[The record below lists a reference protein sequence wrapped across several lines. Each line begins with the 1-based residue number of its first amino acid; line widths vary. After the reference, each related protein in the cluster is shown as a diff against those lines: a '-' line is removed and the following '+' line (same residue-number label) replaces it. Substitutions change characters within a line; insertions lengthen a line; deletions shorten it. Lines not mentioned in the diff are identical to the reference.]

1 MIEEHDESNEML
13 NYFKQF
19 ENRWD
24 SKVDFMQKN
33 VFLSGDYGELDAT
46 RRCQNEIVAG
56 ERRLA
61 TFMGNQQNLFTD
73 HQKKYFLLHKQSI
86 LRETRKVWTKDALKR
101 KAKKDKTTRMCK
113 IIGFY
118 LKVKK
123 VHSIY
128 ANTRNQIYLQKKMER
143 TIVRTIKLF

>member
-24 SKVDFMQKN
+24 SKVDFKQKN

-61 TFMGNQQNLFTD
+61 TFMGN
-73 HQKKYFLLHKQSI
+73 
-86 LRETRKVWTKDALKR
+86 
-101 KAKKDKTTRMCK
+101 
-113 IIGFY
+113 
-118 LKVKK
+118 
-123 VHSIY
+123 
-128 ANTRNQIYLQKKMER
+128 
-143 TIVRTIKLF
+143 